1 LCGACCEVCAAAS
14 LEWVGE
20 RKSIGSILRE
30 VEKDRQFY
38 RKSGGGLTV
47 SGGEPL
53 MQPEFTYHLLDQAQ
67 KIGLHTAIE
76 TCGFIQD
83 QERLLGIASKSDLIL
98 FDLKAV
104 ERDAYLKY
112 TAKESDCVFRNLKLL
127 LQSDFSIVLRCP
139 VIPSINANP
148 DYFEQVGQFL
158 DKMDKDKKIK
168 EIHLL
173 PYHHFG
179 LSKYEALNRP
189 YRLQINPADAGDML
203 KIKTTLNDWGYKVV
217 VYPNQV

>member
-1 LCGACCEVCAAAS
+1 
-14 LEWVGE
+14 
-20 RKSIGSILRE
+20 
-30 VEKDRQFY
+30 
-38 RKSGGGLTV
+38 
-47 SGGEPL
+47 
-53 MQPEFTYHLLDQAQ
+53 LDQAQ

-104 ERDAYLKY
+104 DRDAYLKY
-112 TAKESDCVFRNLKLL
+112 TAKESDCVFRNLKLV

-139 VIPSINANP
+139 VIPSINASP